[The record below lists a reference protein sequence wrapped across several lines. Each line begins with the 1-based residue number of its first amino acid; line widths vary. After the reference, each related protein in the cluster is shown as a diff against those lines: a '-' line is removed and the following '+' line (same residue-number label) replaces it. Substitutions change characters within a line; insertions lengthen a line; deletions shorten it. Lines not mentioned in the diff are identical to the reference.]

1 MIEDHLVVEG
11 NGDHQEIEGHLEGSG
26 VEEAEVVEED
36 TEMVVGMEVETE
48 VEEEGEGHLLEVLR
62 PKVSSRWKRGKSS
75 IHSGIFGQCSSR
87 VLEQW
92 LPK

>member
-1 MIEDHLVVEG
+1 MIEDHLVVEE
-11 NGDHQEIEGHLEGSG
+11 NGDRQEIEGHLEGSG

-36 TEMVVGMEVETE
+36 TEMVVETE
-48 VEEEGEGHLLEVLR
+48 VEEEGGGHLLEVLHPR
-62 PKVSSRWKRGKSS
+62 VSSHWKRGKSS

-87 VLEQW
+87 LLEQW